1 MANISTDHLRDNN
14 TEQHLNSHPETPFE
28 QFLTSFTQSQEK
40 LFDTLATR
48 IGDMI
53 ENNNRKEY
61 EVSSSSKRRKL
72 DSRSPQEVEDLVPN
86 PIQMD
91 QDITELV
98 QDKSDEE
105 STSDSET
112 NDFDESA

>member
-1 MANISTDHLRDNN
+1 MANISTDHLIDDN

-40 LFDTLATR
+40 LFDSVATR

-61 EVSSSSKRRKL
+61 EGSSSKRRKL
-72 DSRSPQEVEDLVPN
+72 DSSYPQEVEDLLPD
-86 PIQMD
+86 PIQMAR
-91 QDITELV
+91 DITELIKY
-98 QDKSDEE
+98 KSEE
-105 STSDSET
+105 E
-112 NDFDESA
+112 